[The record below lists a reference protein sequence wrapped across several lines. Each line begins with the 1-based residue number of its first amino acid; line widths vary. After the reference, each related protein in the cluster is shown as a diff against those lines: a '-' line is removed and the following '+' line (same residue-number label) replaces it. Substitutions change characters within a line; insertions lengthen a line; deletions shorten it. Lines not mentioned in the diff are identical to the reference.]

1 MKGGIKINMKVKRN
15 LTMAM
20 ATVVALC
27 LLWVFVY
34 LYKVSNNK
42 SVQNKGEAYS
52 AYLTQRVEDDFKSI
66 EEIKSANAIVSY
78 DELQNQYSIELSLIT
93 DEDINE
99 EQVEMYESI
108 LRKTFVE
115 VKLTINGVL
124 KETGSEET
132 VTGGAVSDMLEV
144 GENITGETSIQQQGI
159 TESISAT
166 VSNVEEGKNYDLTEE
181 EAKII
186 ADIIENGV
194 WSTEGTA
201 ECANDCKLI
210 INGRTYYY
218 HSECGTF
225 NDEVNNQNLSVTE
238 EEKKCINEILAH
250 YITLDIYA
258 LMCY

>member
-1 MKGGIKINMKVKRN
+1 MKVKRN

-27 LLWVFVY
+27 LLLVFVY

-52 AYLTQRVEDDFKSI
+52 AYLSQRVEDDFKSI

-99 EQVEMYESI
+99 EQIELYESI

-132 VTGGAVSDMLEV
+132 VTGGAVSDMLDV

-166 VSNVEEGKNYDLTEE
+166 VSNVEEGKIYDLTE

-201 ECANDCKLI
+201 ECDNDCKLI

-238 EEKKCINEILAH
+238 DEKKCINEILAH